1 MHLRRDS
8 HGLRKEQSH
17 SHGQDD
23 KSRKGFDELRKQIN
37 ATRRVVQT
45 SRSTRPMLS
54 ELRRKLDLTQTIV
67 VDRLDVTQEE
77 HLPDR
82 ARRG

>member
-1 MHLRRDS
+1 
-8 HGLRKEQSH
+8 
-17 SHGQDD
+17 
-23 KSRKGFDELRKQIN
+23 
-37 ATRRVVQT
+37 
-45 SRSTRPMLS
+45 MLS